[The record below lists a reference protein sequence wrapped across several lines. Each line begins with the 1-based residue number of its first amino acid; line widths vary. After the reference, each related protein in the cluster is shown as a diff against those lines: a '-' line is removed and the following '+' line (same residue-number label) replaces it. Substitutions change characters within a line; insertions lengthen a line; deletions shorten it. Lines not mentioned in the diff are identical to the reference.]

1 MKPAVEKI
9 VKTSVEDTEELK
21 REKEIR
27 SELQRKWQKKKEKQQ
42 KKQIG
47 PDAEYNLYLQDD
59 TQADSATY

>member
-21 REKEIR
+21 REKAIR